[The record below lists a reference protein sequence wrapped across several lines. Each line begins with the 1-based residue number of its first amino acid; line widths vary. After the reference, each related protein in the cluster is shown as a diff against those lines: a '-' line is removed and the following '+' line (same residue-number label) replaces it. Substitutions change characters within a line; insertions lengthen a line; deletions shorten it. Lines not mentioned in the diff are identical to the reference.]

1 MTQYER
7 PKVRPAAG
15 RFFGFDHLEFF
26 VSNAKQVATFYITR
40 MGFEPYA
47 YRGLETKSREYAT
60 HVVKQKDII
69 LAFTS
74 PLLPAETEAGR
85 RIMLKGDAVKDI
97 ALACEDAKSLYDKAM
112 KRGAKSVMPPTELKD
127 EFGSVIRATIQ
138 TYGDTVHSF
147 IQRND
152 YKGTFLPGYVAVT
165 KKDPMTT
172 AFGGWPG
179 LLKIDHVVGNQP
191 DLKMTEVCDW
201 YEKCLDFHRFW
212 SVDDTQV
219 HTQYSALRSIVM
231 CDFDRVVKMPMNEP
245 AKGLK
250 KSQIQEYIDYHGGPG
265 VQHVALLTDNIIEA
279 VTKLHGRGLEFLRV
293 PNTYYD
299 NVRRRLAKSPV
310 KVKVAE
316 SVDKMQELGLLID
329 FDDQGYLLQIFTK
342 NAEDRPTLFYE
353 VIQRRNHE
361 GFGAGNFKALFE
373 SIEADQAA
381 RGNLDS
387 GPGTATP
394 APYSA
399 ATDGIAPPNGTSA
412 AAAAAAAAPS
422 AADATATPASSK
434 HKVEHTENGTA
445 HKKLKNSN

>member
-1 MTQYER
+1 
-7 PKVRPAAG
+7 V
-15 RFFGFDHLEFF
+15 
-26 VSNAKQVATFYITR
+26 
-40 MGFEPYA
+40 
-47 YRGLETKSREYAT
+47 
-60 HVVKQKDII
+60 

-74 PLLPAETEAGR
+74 PLLPVETEVGR
-85 RIMLKGDAVKDI
+85 RIMIRGDAVKDV
-97 ALACEDAKSLYDKAM
+97 ALACEDAKSLYDKAV
-112 KRGAKSVMPPTELKD
+112 KRGAKSIMPPTELKD
-127 EFGSVIRATIQ
+127 EFGSVIRATVQ
-138 TYGDTVHSF
+138 TYGDSVHSF

-152 YKGTFLPGYVAVT
+152 YKGAFLPGFVAVT
-165 KKDPMTT
+165 KKDPMTA

-191 DLKMTEVCDW
+191 DLKMNEVCDW
-201 YEKCLDFHRFW
+201 YERCLDFHRFW

-250 KSQIQEYIDYHGGPG
+250 KSQIQEYIDYHGGAG
-265 VQHVALLTDNIIEA
+265 VQHVALLTDNIIES
-279 VTKLHGRGLEFLRV
+279 VTKLHNRGLEFLRV
-293 PNTYYD
+293 PNSYYD

-310 KVKVAE
+310 KVVE

-381 RGNLDS
+381 RGNLDHS
-387 GPGTATP
+387 ATTTP

-399 ATDGIAPPNGTSA
+399 ATDGIAPPKSADAPTAATASATASA
-412 AAAAAAAAPS
+412 AAP
-422 AADATATPASSK
+422 ATK
-434 HKVEHTENGTA
+434 HKAESTENGTA
-445 HKKLKNSN
+445 QKKQKQLH